1 MKRYRCADCGTVYT
15 TRPHSHW
22 RRFLAA
28 WGRILVS
35 LAVKLARK
43 RWIGA
48 YSRQRQQYW
57 WRGFRQQASWVANCR
72 APCREAL
79 IALSRRWLIVATH
92 SLKDREIRPAQQQT
106 YRTFAATTLI
116 GFG

>member
-1 MKRYRCADCGTVYT
+1 MKRYRCPDCGTVYT
-15 TRPHSHW
+15 TRPHTHW

-57 WRGFRQQASWVANCR
+57 WHGFRQQASRLATAVVAR
-72 APCREAL
+72 RESL
-79 IALSRRWLIVATH
+79 VALSRRWVIVATH

-106 YRTFAATTLI
+106 NRTFAATTLI